1 MQTDEGLVKCDI
13 AGFSGRDRDFNMA
26 AGVFV
31 VAVLFVVILVIAT
44 IFRKAIGRAF
54 IIVAEVFILLANVI
68 FVIACGLAG
77 SVTANQSGAVYGL
90 PQDNAALIGFIAAGL
105 LAFLVSALVS
115 AVFFLLVQI
124 EFNTR
129 KVAGYFDRMTGPQ
142 NNP

>member
-1 MQTDEGLVKCDI
+1 MAV
-13 AGFSGRDRDFNMA
+13 GFL
-26 AGVFV
+26 V

-54 IIVAEVFILLANVI
+54 IVVAEVFILLANVI

-77 SVTANQSGAVYGL
+77 SVAANQSGAVYGL
-90 PQDNAALIGFIAAGL
+90 PRDNAALIGFIVAGL

-129 KVAGYFDRMTGPQ
+129 KVAGYFDRMTGSQ
-142 NNP
+142 NSSK